1 MRLNKKRMKEL
12 LSKAK
17 PKLPRQEVRE
27 IGDRVWH
34 RLEAEMEERKEE
46 LSVRSL
52 YGDGWNVPAL
62 DHGDFQILT
71 AASQLKD
78 PATPATIL
86 RTIEKW
92 TDRPPVIRMRLEQLE
107 ERGFV
112 ASDSAGGQGQRRYQV
127 TDYGQRALIRAK
139 LEGKQPVTVTEA
151 VAEESRERDW
161 LKSESQ
167 S

>member
-12 LSKAK
+12 ISKAK
-17 PKLPRQEVRE
+17 PKLPRQEVRD

-34 RLEAEMEERKEE
+34 RLEDEMEGRKEE

-52 YGDGWNVPAL
+52 HGDGWNVPAL
-62 DHGDFQILT
+62 DQGDFQILT
-71 AASQLKD
+71 AASQLKGQV
-78 PATPATIL
+78 TPGTIL

-92 TDRPPVIRMRLEQLE
+92 TERPPVIRMRLEQLE
-107 ERGFV
+107 QRGLV
-112 ASDSAGGQGQRRYQV
+112 ASEAANGGGQRRYRV
-127 TDYGQRALIRAK
+127 TDYGQRALIRAR
-139 LEGKQPVTVTEA
+139 LEGKQPVTVTESA
-151 VAEESRERDW
+151 AEESRERDW